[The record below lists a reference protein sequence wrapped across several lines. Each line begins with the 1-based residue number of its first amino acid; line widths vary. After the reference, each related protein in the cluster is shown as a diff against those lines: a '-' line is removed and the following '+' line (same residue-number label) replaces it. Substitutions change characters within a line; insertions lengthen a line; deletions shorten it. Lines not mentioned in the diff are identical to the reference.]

1 MERCPGFSHTL
12 QAREN
17 PSLTPRLFLIR
28 PRSRSFLL
36 LLACSRFACRL
47 QIHTLFCRTPP
58 LRKKLKKQV
67 DSDARIKVKT
77 KGEKPH
83 PGGQQGHCCCVNRE
97 NLKGNFCFICVQNIF
112 RGFVTLFDIFV
123 KLYGVSC
130 L

>member
-47 QIHTLFCRTPP
+47 QIHAVLQNSA
-58 LRKKLKKQV
+58 LKKE
-67 DSDARIKVKT
+67 VKET
-77 KGEKPH
+77 SR
-83 PGGQQGHCCCVNRE
+83 QRRE
-97 NLKGNFCFICVQNIF
+97 
-112 RGFVTLFDIFV
+112 D
-123 KLYGVSC
+123 
-130 L
+130 